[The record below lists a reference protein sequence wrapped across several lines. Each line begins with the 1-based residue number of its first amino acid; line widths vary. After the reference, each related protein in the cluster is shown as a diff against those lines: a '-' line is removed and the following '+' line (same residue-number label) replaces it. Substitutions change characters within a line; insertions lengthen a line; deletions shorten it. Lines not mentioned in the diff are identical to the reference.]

1 MTKKLRKRIM
11 LTMMLLL
18 SITFITIIVAINV
31 WIRANDRAQADNSL
45 RFLMQR
51 KIPDFPTEP
60 DGYMNNNDNTRIWDN
75 YRYNQT
81 DDNTESSQSP
91 SDTEHPTPGFL
102 HPIPD
107 EVKDRHTEIMASHF
121 IIAEYSANKE
131 FISIENTLSDSYTE
145 DEIKSYCEEIL
156 SGTKQQGTIGQ
167 LRYIVRETKDG
178 NTIIAFIDH
187 AAAENSGRNL
197 LTISIILGVIGL
209 IVFAFLSY
217 FISGLMVR
225 PVEEAFQKQKQFISD
240 ASHELKTPIAVVLS
254 NSELLEDQIGENKQL
269 SYIKKECDQMH
280 HLVTSLLTLT
290 KLEQTPYENMEKAN
304 FSLSDALLERILPL
318 ESIAYEK
325 GITINDQ
332 ITPNITFYGVKEQLQ
347 QVAGILIDNA
357 LNHTNEKGTVDVSLH
372 QTTHHVVF
380 NVSNTGEPIPEED
393 RERLFERFYRVDKA
407 RNRATGHY
415 GLGLSIAK
423 TIITNHK
430 GKIRVECENG
440 VTSFIVT
447 LRQAER

>member
-1 MTKKLRKRIM
+1 MTKTLRKRIM

-18 SITFITIIVAINV
+18 SITFITIIIAINV
-31 WIRANDRAQADNSL
+31 WIRANNRAQADNSL

-51 KIPDFPTEP
+51 EMPDFPSEP
-60 DGYMNNNDNTRIWDN
+60 DAYLNNNDKSHIWDN
-75 YRYNQT
+75 HKYNQT
-81 DDNTESSQSP
+81 GNDTESIQPP
-91 SDTEHPTPGFL
+91 SDTEYPTPDFSY
-102 HPIPD
+102 PIPD
-107 EVKDRHTEIMASHF
+107 EVRNRHTEIMASHF
-121 IIAEYSANKE
+121 IIVEYSADNE
-131 FISIENTLSDSYTE
+131 FISMENTLSDSYTE

-167 LRYIVRETKDG
+167 LRYIVREIRNG
-178 NTIIAFIDH
+178 STIIAFIDH

-197 LTISIILGVIGL
+197 LTISIILGIVGL

-225 PVEEAFQKQKQFISD
+225 PVEEAFEKQKQFISD

-290 KLEQTPYENMEKAN
+290 RLEQTPYETMKKVN

-325 GITINDQ
+325 GITINEQ
-332 ITPNITFYGVKEQLQ
+332 IAPDINFYGVKEQLQ

-357 LNHTNEKGTVDVSLH
+357 LNHTSEQGIVDVSLYK
-372 QTTHHVVF
+372 TTHHVVF
-380 NVSNTGEPIPEED
+380 KVSNAGEPISEDD
-393 RERLFERFYRVDKA
+393 RERLFERFYRVDKS

-423 TIITNHK
+423 TIVTNHK

-440 VTSFIVT
+440 ITSFIVT